1 MEGAVMASV
10 DVATQVEAP
19 APARVQSV
27 PITDLYAQ
35 YLALK
40 PEIDAAI
47 AGVIAKSAYIRGPY
61 VDAFEADFAAA
72 TGAEHCVSCANGTD
86 ALYITMRALGLK
98 PGDEVITSAHSWIA
112 TAETITQAGGKVVF
126 CDTDRDTFTIDTT
139 RLAGLITPRT
149 VGIIPV
155 HLYGQAADMDAVLAL
170 AKRHGLWVIEDAA
183 QAHLATYKGRTV
195 GTFGAAATF
204 SFYPSKNLG
213 ALGDAGAIVTND
225 AALARRMAM
234 FARHGGL
241 NKHDHEIEGINSR
254 LDGLQAAVLSVKLA
268 RLPAWTKIRQGI
280 ASAYD
285 RELATRVDIAT
296 PAVAADRE
304 HVYHLY
310 VIKHDQR
317 DALADHLKARG
328 VQTGIN
334 YPVALPFLRAY
345 AHLGHRPE
353 DFPNAFHNQSRIL
366 SLPMFPEMSDA
377 QRAHVVDAI
386 GDFRAR
392 RLKSPRG

>member
-1 MEGAVMASV
+1 MAAVDLVTRAL
-10 DVATQVEAP
+10 
-19 APARVQSV
+19 ARVESV
-27 PITDLYAQ
+27 PLTDLYAQ

-40 PEIDAAI
+40 AEIDDAI

-61 VDAFEADFAAA
+61 VDAFEANFAAA
-72 TGAEHCVSCANGTD
+72 TGAKHCVSCANGTD

-98 PGDEVITSAHSWIA
+98 AGDEVITSAHSWIA
-112 TAETITQAGGKVVF
+112 TSETITQAGGKVVF
-126 CDTDRDTFTIDTT
+126 CDTERDTFAIDVA
-139 RLAGLITPRT
+139 RLAEFITPRT

-155 HLYGQAADMDAVLAL
+155 HLYGQAADMDAILAL
-170 AKRHGLWVIEDAA
+170 AERHGLWVIEDAA

-195 GTFGAAATF
+195 GTLGAAATF

-213 ALGDAGAIVTND
+213 AFGDAGAIVTND

-254 LDGLQAAVLSVKLA
+254 LDGLQAAVLTVKLG
-268 RLPAWTKIRQGI
+268 RLPAWTKVRQAI
-280 ASAYD
+280 ARAYD
-285 RELATRVDIAT
+285 RELGHLKEVTT
-296 PAVAADRE
+296 PAVAVARE

-310 VIKHDQR
+310 VIKHDCR

-345 AHLGHRPE
+345 AHLGHRAE

-366 SLPMFPEMSDA
+366 SLPMFPEMSDT
-377 QRAHVVDAI
+377 QRAHVVDSIA
-386 GDFRAR
+386 DFCATQ
-392 RLKSPRG
+392 SEQGQRGGP